1 MTFEHN
7 KPLVGTLRAC
17 APQFN
22 RYKSKMKNLYSP
34 QNDSE
39 LAIIRSIF
47 DGEGL
52 NYYIRNDHFGSL
64 KVGPKIDLLN
74 AKMIQAHEEQFE
86 LASDLISEF
95 LENSQKDINS
105 DSRYTVFDKIRMII
119 ETLIFGWFM
128 PGRFRKNSDFDK

>member
-1 MTFEHN
+1 
-7 KPLVGTLRAC
+7 
-17 APQFN
+17 
-22 RYKSKMKNLYSP
+22 MKNLYSP

-52 NYYIRNDHFGSL
+52 NYYIRNEHFGSL

-74 AKMIQAHEEQFE
+74 AKMIQVYEEQFE
-86 LASDLISEF
+86 LASELISIF
-95 LENSQKDINS
+95 LENSQKDITN
-105 DSRYTVFDKIRMII
+105 DSRYSLPDKIRMII

-128 PGRFRKNSDFDK
+128 PGRFRKSCDLDE

>member
-1 MTFEHN
+1 
-7 KPLVGTLRAC
+7 
-17 APQFN
+17 
-22 RYKSKMKNLYSP
+22 MKNLYSP

-52 NYYIRNDHFGSL
+52 YYYIRNDHFGSL

-74 AKMIQAHEEQFE
+74 AKMIQVHEEQFE
-86 LASDLISEF
+86 LASELISDF
-95 LENSQKDINS
+95 LKNSQKNITNS
-105 DSRYTVFDKIRMII
+105 DKYSLPDKLRMII

-128 PGRFRKNSDFDK
+128 PGRFRKNRDVAK

>member
-1 MTFEHN
+1 
-7 KPLVGTLRAC
+7 
-17 APQFN
+17 
-22 RYKSKMKNLYSP
+22 MKYLYSP

-74 AKMIQAHEEQFE
+74 AKMIQVHDEQFE
-86 LASDLISEF
+86 LASELISEF
-95 LENSQKDINS
+95 LKNSRKDTTNDDKYTLS
-105 DSRYTVFDKIRMII
+105 DKFRMII

-128 PGRFRKNSDFDK
+128 PGRFRKSRDLDEQQDL